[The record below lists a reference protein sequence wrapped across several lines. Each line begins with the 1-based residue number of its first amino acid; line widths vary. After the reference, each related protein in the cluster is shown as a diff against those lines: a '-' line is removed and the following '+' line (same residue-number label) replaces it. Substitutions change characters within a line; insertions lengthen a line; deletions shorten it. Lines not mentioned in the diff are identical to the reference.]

1 MAPAIDL
8 NAPFIDHTEAL
19 ERAEQGVSALE
30 CTRRDRWYP
39 LYHIASAGGWINDP
53 NGLSY
58 FQGRWHVFFQLH
70 PFGTQWGPMHWG
82 HVSSA
87 DLVTWRREPVALAP
101 SIEAENAGVFSGS
114 AVVDANDT
122 LNLLYTGHRW
132 HNGRD
137 DSAGNREVQC
147 LATSRDG
154 VRFEKHGVVIDNPED
169 LIDFRDPK
177 VWRQDGRWYLVLGQR
192 SRENRG
198 EIVLFTSNDLVN
210 WRREGILY
218 RHPDPNVYML
228 ECPDFFPLTAPDG
241 KTRWVLCFS
250 AMGAKAQG
258 YMNRNRNNAGYVVG
272 TWEPGRTFEPE
283 GAFHLWD
290 WGQNFYAPQSMA
302 APDGRRLMIGWMSP
316 AGAAPMQDDGWC
328 GQLTL
333 PREVSL
339 AADGALITTPARELE
354 ALREDTVEV
363 GPVTLGANEDLT
375 VIEDAEATEIELT
388 IDLAASTAE
397 RAGLKVHATEDGGY
411 VYVAYDDQTGR
422 VVLDRG
428 AVRLGERGYRAAP
441 REGHDSNL
449 DTLKLRIYIDR
460 GSIEVYVDGGR
471 AAMSAYSFPTPGPRA
486 VNLCAEGGSL
496 AVSSL
501 RRHRLRSI
509 GLA

>member
-1 MAPAIDL
+1 MAYAIDL
-8 NAPFIDHTEAL
+8 NTPFIDHVEAL
-19 ERAEQGVSALE
+19 EHAEEGVQVLAR
-30 CTRRDRWYP
+30 TRRDRWYP
-39 LYHIASAGGWINDP
+39 LFHIASAGGWINDP

-87 DLVTWRREPVALAP
+87 DLVTWWREPVALAP
-101 SIEAENAGVFSGS
+101 SIEAESAGVFSGS
-114 AVVDANDT
+114 AVVDASNT

-177 VWRQDGRWYLVLGQR
+177 VWQQDGRWHLVLGQR

-198 EIVLFTSNDLVN
+198 EIVLFSSNDLTS

-241 KTRWVLCFS
+241 KTRWALCFS
-250 AMGAKAQG
+250 AMGARALG

-272 TWEPGRTFEPE
+272 TWEPGRPFEPKGE
-283 GAFHLWD
+283 FRLWD

-339 AADGALITTPARELE
+339 AADGALITAPARELT
-354 ALREDTVEV
+354 ALRKGTVDV

-375 VIEDAEATEIELT
+375 VIEDAEAAEIELS

-397 RAGLKVHATEDGGY
+397 RAGLKVHATEDRGY

-422 VVLDRG
+422 IVLDRG
-428 AVRLGERGYRAAP
+428 AAHLGERGYRAAP
-441 REGHDSNL
+441 REGCDPKR
-449 DTLKLRIYIDR
+449 DTLELRIYIDR

-471 AAMSAYSFPTPGPRA
+471 AAMSAYSFPTPGPRSA
-486 VNLCAEGGSL
+486 KLCAEGGTL
-496 AVSSL
+496 EVSSL
-501 RRHRLRSI
+501 RWHRLHSI

>member
-8 NAPFIDHTEAL
+8 NAPFIDHAEAL

-30 CTRRDRWYP
+30 RTRRDRWYP

-101 SIEAENAGVFSGS
+101 SIEAESAGVFSGS
-114 AVVDANDT
+114 AVADANGT

-198 EIVLFTSNDLVN
+198 EIVLFSSNDLMS
-210 WRREGILY
+210 WRREDILY
-218 RHPDPNVYML
+218 RHPDPDVYML

-241 KTRWVLCFS
+241 KTRWALCFS

-258 YMNRNRNNAGYVVG
+258 YLNRNCNNAGYVVG
-272 TWEPGRTFEPE
+272 TWEPGRTFEPTGE
-283 GAFHLWD
+283 FHLWD

-316 AGAAPMQDDGWC
+316 AGASPMQDDGWC

-339 AADGALITTPARELE
+339 AADGALITAPARELE
-354 ALREDTVEV
+354 ALREGTVDV
-363 GPVTLGANEDLT
+363 GPVTLCANEDLT
-375 VIEDAEATEIELT
+375 VIENATVAEIELT
-388 IDLAASTAE
+388 IDLTASTAE
-397 RAGLKVHATEDGGY
+397 RAGIKVHATEDGGY

-428 AVRLGERGYRAAP
+428 AVRLGGRGYRAAP
-441 REGHDSNL
+441 REGHGPDL

-460 GSIEVYVDGGR
+460 GSIEVYVDDGR

-486 VNLCAEGGSL
+486 VKLCAEGGAL

-501 RRHRLRSI
+501 RWHRLRSI